1 MPTRARSPG
10 SSQASETCGS
20 THSPYPIPQ
29 RRSGRPRY
37 ARRQALASEDSA
49 RESTRSADAA
59 QEVVS
64 YQRDE
69 VEHSR
74 VDFVLE
80 SSGGEAHTLSH
91 RGTDIAYGVN
101 VDAGDLRIDGEVY
114 DFEEFPPGHS
124 ERIYLSP
131 SRATVTSH
139 VTVSWHQVPELSD
152 ERRTARFYVNR

>member
-1 MPTRARSPG
+1 MRHAQWAMDIAALVLSLIAIG
-10 SSQASETCGS
+10 ISALAA
-20 THSPYPIPQ
+20 
-29 RRSGRPRY
+29 RY

-80 SSGGEAHTLSH
+80 PSGGEAHTLSH